1 MSDESITLQFGDDNR
16 QFLYRTAG
24 VALNGDLVLLQRIGE
39 ANFWCLP
46 GGRMEMGESAADGV
60 RREIREESGFDCD
73 VGRLLWIVENFYNDA
88 NGARIHEI
96 GLYFLVRFD
105 PVSAMNAYK
114 SEWKG
119 QEEDGTELTFRWWP
133 VDDLGRV
140 NLQPEY
146 FKRALRKVPDAPE
159 YVVNVT

>member
-1 MSDESITLQFGDDNR
+1 MSDESITLQFGDDDR

-24 VALNGDLVLLQRIGE
+24 VALNGDLVLLQRIGD

-46 GGRMEMGESAADGV
+46 GGRMEMGETAADGV

-73 VGRLLWIVENFYNDA
+73 VGRLLWVVENFYEQ
-88 NGARIHEI
+88 NGARVHEI

-105 PVSAMNAYK
+105 PATATNAYK
-114 SEWKG
+114 QEFTGS
-119 QEEDGTELTFRWWP
+119 EEDGTELTFRWWP
-133 VDDLGRV
+133 VDDLART
-140 NLQPEY
+140 NLKPEF
-146 FKRALRKVPDAPE
+146 FKRALRKIPNAPE